1 MDQKRHHLQGDRAA
15 TEQLLDEYID
25 YLMDHSDSEH
35 PAWNLEMIRSGK
47 SNKWNY
53 IDGCM
58 ITGILE
64 RYAITGEARFL
75 DFADRFMSGFVEED
89 GRIRTYDPAE
99 YSLDNVNPA
108 KNLFTLYDLTG
119 KEKYRKALELVR
131 SQLSTMPRTPEGNF
145 WHKLIYPN
153 QVWLDGIYMAL
164 PFYME
169 YEKRFDA
176 QKDCLDICR
185 QIANVEIRMRDP
197 KTGLYY
203 HGYDASRKMYWA
215 DPDTGC
221 SPNFWLRAEGW
232 FIRGLVD
239 VLEIMKDLPMQDE
252 SVHLQHMLLD
262 LAKALTWKGA
272 EKAAKLVTFANAYDL
287 PVITVVDVT
296 SYKNTECTESHMP
309 TSAAKLAYAYA
320 NADVPMI
327 TVVKNALGTAG
338 LSFGAKALGA
348 DVVYAFNN
356 SKIGVIDAAQA
367 AKVVADGDAEAEKK
381 FASENTA
388 LAAAKRGYVDEIIAP
403 EETRQRIA
411 AALQMLGYKSV
422 YRPDKKSGTV

>member
-1 MDQKRHHLQGDRAA
+1 MDQKRHHLQGDQAA

-35 PAWNLEMIRSGK
+35 PAWNLERIRSGK
-47 SNKWNY
+47 CNKWNY

-64 RYAITGEARFL
+64 RYEITGEARFL
-75 DFADRFMSGFVEED
+75 DFADRFLSGFVEED

-176 QKDCLDICR
+176 QKDCQEICQ
-185 QIANVEIRMRDP
+185 QIARVEARMRDQ

-203 HGYDASRKMYWA
+203 HGYDASRKMFWA

-232 FIRGLVD
+232 FILGLVD
-239 VLEIMKDLPMQDE
+239 VLEIMKDLPMGAE

-262 LAKALTWKGA
+262 LAKALSKYQDPSGLWYQLIALPELAGNYLEGSGTALISAALLKAVRLGFLPESFRA
-272 EKAAKLVTFANAYDL
+272 VGEKAFYGIVDHRLTKNADGTPCVTGICLVGGLGGEQHRDG
-287 PVITVVDVT
+287 
-296 SYKNTECTESHMP
+296 
-309 TSAAKLAYAYA
+309 SAAYYLSEPVVQNDAKGVGPLLLAY
-320 NADVPMI
+320 
-327 TVVKNALGTAG
+327 T
-338 LSFGAKALGA
+338 
-348 DVVYAFNN
+348 
-356 SKIGVIDAAQA
+356 
-367 AKVVADGDAEAEKK
+367 E
-381 FASENTA
+381 
-388 LAAAKRGYVDEIIAP
+388 
-403 EETRQRIA
+403 
-411 AALQMLGYKSV
+411 ML
-422 YRPDKKSGTV
+422 R

>member
-1 MDQKRHHLQGDRAA
+1 MDQKRYHLQGDRAA

-25 YLMDHSDSEH
+25 YLMEHSDSEH
-35 PAWNLEMIRSGK
+35 PAWNLEMIRSWK

-64 RYAITGEARFL
+64 LYEITGEARFL
-75 DFADRFMSGFVEED
+75 DFADRFLSGFVEED
-89 GRIRTYDPAE
+89 GHIRTYDPEE

-108 KNLFTLYDLTG
+108 KNLFPLYDLTG
-119 KEKYRKALELVR
+119 KEKYRKAIELVR
-131 SQLSTMPRTPEGNF
+131 SQLNTMPRTPEGNF

-176 QKDCLDICR
+176 QKDCQDICR

-239 VLEIMKDLPMQDE
+239 VLEIMKDLPMQAE

-262 LAKALTWKGA
+262 LARALSKYQDPSGLWYQLIALPELEGNYLETSGTALISAALLKAVRLGFLPESFRA
-272 EKAAKLVTFANAYDL
+272 IGEKAFYGIVDHRLTKNADGTPCVTGICLVAGLGGEQHRDGSVTYYLSEPVVQNDAKGVGPLL
-287 PVITVVDVT
+287 
-296 SYKNTECTESHMP
+296 
-309 TSAAKLAYAYA
+309 LAY
-320 NADVPMI
+320 
-327 TVVKNALGTAG
+327 T
-338 LSFGAKALGA
+338 
-348 DVVYAFNN
+348 
-356 SKIGVIDAAQA
+356 
-367 AKVVADGDAEAEKK
+367 E
-381 FASENTA
+381 
-388 LAAAKRGYVDEIIAP
+388 
-403 EETRQRIA
+403 
-411 AALQMLGYKSV
+411 ML
-422 YRPDKKSGTV
+422 R

>member
-1 MDQKRHHLQGDRAA
+1 MNHKRHHLQGDRAA

-47 SNKWNY
+47 CNKWNY

-64 RYAITGEARFL
+64 RYEITGEARFL

-176 QKDCLDICR
+176 QKDCEDICR

-232 FIRGLVD
+232 FILGLVD
-239 VLEIMKDLPMQDE
+239 VLEIMQDLPMQAE

-262 LAKALTWKGA
+262 LAKALSKYQDPSGLWYQLIALPELEGNYLETSGTALISAALLKAVRLGFLPESFRA
-272 EKAAKLVTFANAYDL
+272 VGEKAFYG
-287 PVITVVDVT
+287 IVDHRLT
-296 SYKNTECTESHMP
+296 KNTDGTPCVTGICLVAGLGGEQHRDGSVAYYLSEP
-309 TSAAKLAYAYA
+309 VVQNDAKGVGPLLLAY
-320 NADVPMI
+320 
-327 TVVKNALGTAG
+327 T
-338 LSFGAKALGA
+338 
-348 DVVYAFNN
+348 
-356 SKIGVIDAAQA
+356 
-367 AKVVADGDAEAEKK
+367 E
-381 FASENTA
+381 
-388 LAAAKRGYVDEIIAP
+388 
-403 EETRQRIA
+403 
-411 AALQMLGYKSV
+411 ML
-422 YRPDKKSGTV
+422 R

>member
-25 YLMDHSDSEH
+25 YLMAHSDSAH
-35 PAWNLEMIRSGK
+35 PAWNLEMIRSWK

-64 RYAITGEARFL
+64 RYEITGEARFL
-75 DFADRFMSGFVEED
+75 DFADRFLSGFVEED

-176 QKDCLDICR
+176 QKDCEDICR

-232 FIRGLVD
+232 FILGLVN
-239 VLEIMKDLPMQDE
+239 VLEIMKDLPMGAE
-252 SVHLQHMLLD
+252 RVHLQHMLLD
-262 LAKALTWKGA
+262 LAKALSKYQDPSGLWYQLIALPELAGNYLETSGTALISAALLKAVRLGFLPESFRA
-272 EKAAKLVTFANAYDL
+272 VGEKAFYGIVDHRLTKNADGTPCVTGICLVGGLGGEQHRDG
-287 PVITVVDVT
+287 
-296 SYKNTECTESHMP
+296 
-309 TSAAKLAYAYA
+309 SAAYYLSEPVVQNDAKGVGPLLLAY
-320 NADVPMI
+320 
-327 TVVKNALGTAG
+327 T
-338 LSFGAKALGA
+338 
-348 DVVYAFNN
+348 
-356 SKIGVIDAAQA
+356 
-367 AKVVADGDAEAEKK
+367 E
-381 FASENTA
+381 
-388 LAAAKRGYVDEIIAP
+388 
-403 EETRQRIA
+403 
-411 AALQMLGYKSV
+411 ML
-422 YRPDKKSGTV
+422 R

>member
-47 SNKWNY
+47 CNKWNY

-64 RYAITGEARFL
+64 RYEITGEARFL
-75 DFADRFMSGFVEED
+75 DFADRFMSGFVQED
-89 GRIRTYDPAE
+89 GLIRTYDPEE

-108 KNLFTLYDLTG
+108 KNLFPLYDLTG
-119 KEKYRKALELVR
+119 KEKYRKAIELVR

-176 QKDCLDICR
+176 QKDCQEICQ
-185 QIANVEIRMRDP
+185 QIARVEARMRDQ

-232 FIRGLVD
+232 FILGLVD
-239 VLEIMKDLPMQDE
+239 VLEIMKDLPMQAE

-262 LAKALTWKGA
+262 LAKALSKYQDPSGLWYQLIALPELEGNYLETSGTALISAALLKAVRLGFLPESFRA
-272 EKAAKLVTFANAYDL
+272 IGEKAFYGIVDHRLTKNADGTPCVTGICLVAGLGGEQHRDGSVAYYLSEPVVQNDAKGVGPLL
-287 PVITVVDVT
+287 
-296 SYKNTECTESHMP
+296 
-309 TSAAKLAYAYA
+309 LAY
-320 NADVPMI
+320 
-327 TVVKNALGTAG
+327 T
-338 LSFGAKALGA
+338 
-348 DVVYAFNN
+348 
-356 SKIGVIDAAQA
+356 
-367 AKVVADGDAEAEKK
+367 E
-381 FASENTA
+381 
-388 LAAAKRGYVDEIIAP
+388 
-403 EETRQRIA
+403 
-411 AALQMLGYKSV
+411 ML
-422 YRPDKKSGTV
+422 R

>member
-1 MDQKRHHLQGDRAA
+1 MEHKRHHLQGDRAA

-47 SNKWNY
+47 CNKWNY

-64 RYAITGEARFL
+64 RYEITGEARFL

-176 QKDCLDICR
+176 QKDCEDICR
-185 QIANVEIRMRDP
+185 QIANVEIRMRDL

-232 FIRGLVD
+232 FILGLVD
-239 VLEIMKDLPMQDE
+239 VLEIMMDLPMQAE

-262 LAKALTWKGA
+262 LAKALSKYQDPSGLWYQLIALPELEGNYLETSGTALISAALLKAVRLGFLPESFRA
-272 EKAAKLVTFANAYDL
+272 VGEKAFYGIVDRRLTKNADGTPCVTGICLVGGLGGEQHRDG
-287 PVITVVDVT
+287 
-296 SYKNTECTESHMP
+296 
-309 TSAAKLAYAYA
+309 SAAYYLSEPVVQNDAKGVGPLLLAY
-320 NADVPMI
+320 
-327 TVVKNALGTAG
+327 T
-338 LSFGAKALGA
+338 
-348 DVVYAFNN
+348 
-356 SKIGVIDAAQA
+356 
-367 AKVVADGDAEAEKK
+367 E
-381 FASENTA
+381 
-388 LAAAKRGYVDEIIAP
+388 
-403 EETRQRIA
+403 
-411 AALQMLGYKSV
+411 ML
-422 YRPDKKSGTV
+422 R

>member
-25 YLMDHSDSEH
+25 YLMAHSDAEH

-64 RYAITGEARFL
+64 LYEITGEARYL
-75 DFADRFMSGFVEED
+75 DFADRFLSGFVEED
-89 GRIRTYDPAE
+89 GHIRTYDPEE
-99 YSLDNVNPA
+99 YSLDNVNPG
-108 KNLFTLYDLTG
+108 KNLFPLYDLTG
-119 KEKYRKALELVR
+119 KEKYRKATERVR

-176 QKDCLDICR
+176 QKDCPDICQ

-197 KTGLYY
+197 ETGLYY

-215 DPDTGC
+215 DPDSGC

-232 FIRGLVD
+232 FILGLVD
-239 VLEIMKDLPMQDE
+239 VLEIMKVLPMQAE

-262 LAKALTWKGA
+262 LAKALSKYQDPSGLWYQLIALPELEGNYLETSGTALISAALLKAVRLGFLPESFRA
-272 EKAAKLVTFANAYDL
+272 VGEKAFYGIVDHRLTKNADGTPCVTGICLVAGLGGEQHRDGSVAYYLSEPVVQNDAKGVGPLL
-287 PVITVVDVT
+287 
-296 SYKNTECTESHMP
+296 
-309 TSAAKLAYAYA
+309 LAY
-320 NADVPMI
+320 
-327 TVVKNALGTAG
+327 T
-338 LSFGAKALGA
+338 
-348 DVVYAFNN
+348 
-356 SKIGVIDAAQA
+356 
-367 AKVVADGDAEAEKK
+367 E
-381 FASENTA
+381 
-388 LAAAKRGYVDEIIAP
+388 
-403 EETRQRIA
+403 
-411 AALQMLGYKSV
+411 ML
-422 YRPDKKSGTV
+422 R

>member
-47 SNKWNY
+47 CNKWNY

-64 RYAITGEARFL
+64 RYEITGEARFL
-75 DFADRFMSGFVEED
+75 DFADRFMSGFVQED
-89 GRIRTYDPAE
+89 DRIRTYDPAE

-108 KNLFTLYDLTG
+108 KNLFPLYDLTG
-119 KEKYRKALELVR
+119 KEKYRKAIELVR

-176 QKDCLDICR
+176 QKDCEDICR

-232 FIRGLVD
+232 FILGLVD
-239 VLEIMKDLPMQDE
+239 VLEIMKDLPMGAE
-252 SVHLQHMLLD
+252 RVHLQHMLLD
-262 LAKALTWKGA
+262 LAKALSKYQDPSGLWYQLIALPELAGNYLETSGTALISAALLKAVRLGFLPESFRA
-272 EKAAKLVTFANAYDL
+272 VGEKAFYGIVDHRLTKNADGTPCVTGICLVGGLGGEQHRDG
-287 PVITVVDVT
+287 
-296 SYKNTECTESHMP
+296 
-309 TSAAKLAYAYA
+309 SAAYYLSEPVVQNDAKGVGPLLLAY
-320 NADVPMI
+320 
-327 TVVKNALGTAG
+327 T
-338 LSFGAKALGA
+338 
-348 DVVYAFNN
+348 
-356 SKIGVIDAAQA
+356 
-367 AKVVADGDAEAEKK
+367 E
-381 FASENTA
+381 
-388 LAAAKRGYVDEIIAP
+388 
-403 EETRQRIA
+403 
-411 AALQMLGYKSV
+411 ML
-422 YRPDKKSGTV
+422 R

>member
-35 PAWNLEMIRSGK
+35 PAWTLEMIRSGK

-64 RYAITGEARFL
+64 RYEITGEARFL

-176 QKDCLDICR
+176 QKDCEDICR

-232 FIRGLVD
+232 FILGLVD
-239 VLEIMKDLPMQDE
+239 VLEIMMDLPMQAE

-262 LAKALTWKGA
+262 LAKALSKYQDPSGLWYQLIALPELEGNYLETSGTALISAALLKAVRLGFLPESFRA
-272 EKAAKLVTFANAYDL
+272 IGEKAFYGIVDHRLTKNADGTPCVTGICLVAGLGGEQHRDGSVAYYLSEPVVQNDAKGVGPLL
-287 PVITVVDVT
+287 
-296 SYKNTECTESHMP
+296 
-309 TSAAKLAYAYA
+309 LAY
-320 NADVPMI
+320 
-327 TVVKNALGTAG
+327 T
-338 LSFGAKALGA
+338 
-348 DVVYAFNN
+348 
-356 SKIGVIDAAQA
+356 
-367 AKVVADGDAEAEKK
+367 E
-381 FASENTA
+381 
-388 LAAAKRGYVDEIIAP
+388 
-403 EETRQRIA
+403 
-411 AALQMLGYKSV
+411 ML
-422 YRPDKKSGTV
+422 R

>member
-15 TEQLLDEYID
+15 TEKLLDEYID

-47 SNKWNY
+47 CNKWNY

-64 RYAITGEARFL
+64 LYEITGEARFL
-75 DFADRFMSGFVEED
+75 DFADRFLSGFVEED

-119 KEKYRKALELVR
+119 KEKYRKAIELVR

-176 QKDCLDICR
+176 QKDCQDICR

-232 FIRGLVD
+232 FILGLVD
-239 VLEIMKDLPMQDE
+239 VLEIMQDLPMQAE

-262 LAKALTWKGA
+262 LAKALSKYQDPSGLWYQLIALPELEGNYLETSGTALISAALLKAVRLGFLPESFRDIG
-272 EKAAKLVTFANAYDL
+272 EKAFYGIVDHRLTKNADGTPCVTGICLVGGLGGEQHRDG
-287 PVITVVDVT
+287 
-296 SYKNTECTESHMP
+296 
-309 TSAAKLAYAYA
+309 SAAYYLSEPVVQNDAKGVGPLLLAY
-320 NADVPMI
+320 
-327 TVVKNALGTAG
+327 T
-338 LSFGAKALGA
+338 
-348 DVVYAFNN
+348 
-356 SKIGVIDAAQA
+356 
-367 AKVVADGDAEAEKK
+367 E
-381 FASENTA
+381 
-388 LAAAKRGYVDEIIAP
+388 
-403 EETRQRIA
+403 
-411 AALQMLGYKSV
+411 ML
-422 YRPDKKSGTV
+422 R

>member
-47 SNKWNY
+47 CNKWNY

-64 RYAITGEARFL
+64 RYEITGEARFL
-75 DFADRFMSGFVEED
+75 DFADRFLSGFVEED
-89 GRIRTYDPAE
+89 GRIRTYDPEE

-108 KNLFTLYDLTG
+108 KNLFPLYDLTG
-119 KEKYRKALELVR
+119 KEKYRKAIELVR

-176 QKDCLDICR
+176 QKDCQEICQ
-185 QIANVEIRMRDP
+185 QIARVEARMRDQ

-232 FIRGLVD
+232 FILGLVD
-239 VLEIMKDLPMQDE
+239 VLEIMKDLPMGAE

-262 LAKALTWKGA
+262 LAKALSKYQDPSGLWYQLIALPELAGNYLETSGTALISAALLKAVRLGFLPESFRA
-272 EKAAKLVTFANAYDL
+272 VGEKAFYGIVDHRLTKNADGTPCVTGICLVGGLGGEQHRDG
-287 PVITVVDVT
+287 
-296 SYKNTECTESHMP
+296 
-309 TSAAKLAYAYA
+309 SAAYYLSEPVVQNDAKGVGPLLLAY
-320 NADVPMI
+320 
-327 TVVKNALGTAG
+327 T
-338 LSFGAKALGA
+338 
-348 DVVYAFNN
+348 
-356 SKIGVIDAAQA
+356 
-367 AKVVADGDAEAEKK
+367 E
-381 FASENTA
+381 
-388 LAAAKRGYVDEIIAP
+388 
-403 EETRQRIA
+403 
-411 AALQMLGYKSV
+411 ML
-422 YRPDKKSGTV
+422 R

>member
-25 YLMDHSDSEH
+25 YLMAHSDSGH
-35 PAWNLEMIRSGK
+35 PAWNLEMIRSWK

-64 RYAITGEARFL
+64 LYEITGEARFL
-75 DFADRFMSGFVEED
+75 DFADRFLSGFVEED
-89 GRIRTYDPAE
+89 GHIRTYDPEE

-108 KNLFTLYDLTG
+108 KNLFSLYDLTG
-119 KEKYRKALELVR
+119 KEKYRKATERVR

-176 QKDCLDICR
+176 QKDCPDICQ
-185 QIANVEIRMRDP
+185 QIANVETRMRDP
-197 KTGLYY
+197 ETGLYY

-232 FIRGLVD
+232 FILGLVD
-239 VLEIMKDLPMQDE
+239 VLEIMKDLPMQAE

-262 LAKALTWKGA
+262 LAKALSKYQDPSGLWYQLIALPELERNYLETSGTALISAALLKAVRLGFLPESFRA
-272 EKAAKLVTFANAYDL
+272 VGEKAFYGIVDHRLTKNADGTPCVTGICLVAGLGGEQHRDGSVAYYLSEPVVQNDAKGVGPLL
-287 PVITVVDVT
+287 
-296 SYKNTECTESHMP
+296 
-309 TSAAKLAYAYA
+309 LAY
-320 NADVPMI
+320 
-327 TVVKNALGTAG
+327 T
-338 LSFGAKALGA
+338 
-348 DVVYAFNN
+348 
-356 SKIGVIDAAQA
+356 
-367 AKVVADGDAEAEKK
+367 E
-381 FASENTA
+381 
-388 LAAAKRGYVDEIIAP
+388 
-403 EETRQRIA
+403 
-411 AALQMLGYKSV
+411 ML
-422 YRPDKKSGTV
+422 R

>member
-1 MDQKRHHLQGDRAA
+1 MDQKRHHLQGERAA
-15 TEQLLDEYID
+15 TEQLLDEYIN

-47 SNKWNY
+47 NNKWNY

-64 RYAITGEARFL
+64 LYEITGEARYL
-75 DFADRFMSGFVEED
+75 DFADRFLSGFVEED
-89 GRIRTYDPAE
+89 GSIRTYDPEE
-99 YSLDNVNPA
+99 YSLDNVNPG
-108 KNLFTLYDLTG
+108 KNLFPLYDLTG
-119 KEKYRKALELVR
+119 KEKYRKATERVR

-176 QKDCLDICR
+176 QKDCQDICQ

-197 KTGLYY
+197 ETGLYY

-232 FIRGLVD
+232 FILGLVD
-239 VLEIMKDLPMQDE
+239 VLEIMKDLPMQAE

-262 LAKALTWKGA
+262 LAKALSKYQDPSGLWYQLIALPELEGNYLETSGTALISAALLKAVRLGFLPESFRA
-272 EKAAKLVTFANAYDL
+272 VGEKAFYG
-287 PVITVVDVT
+287 IVDHRLT
-296 SYKNTECTESHMP
+296 K
-309 TSAAKLAYAYA
+309 
-320 NADVPMI
+320 NADGTPCVTGICLVAGLGGEQHRDGSIAYYLSEP
-327 TVVKNALGTAG
+327 VVKND
-338 LSFGAKALGA
+338 AK
-348 DVVYAFNN
+348 
-356 SKIGVIDAAQA
+356 GV
-367 AKVVADGDAEAEKK
+367 GPLL
-381 FASENTA
+381 
-388 LAAAKRGYVDEIIAP
+388 LAYTE
-403 EETRQRIA
+403 
-411 AALQMLGYKSV
+411 ML
-422 YRPDKKSGTV
+422 R

>member
-1 MDQKRHHLQGDRAA
+1 MDKKRHHLQGDRAA

-25 YLMDHSDSEH
+25 YLMAHSDAEH

-64 RYAITGEARFL
+64 LYEITGEARFL
-75 DFADRFMSGFVEED
+75 DFADRFLSGFVEEN
-89 GRIRTYDPAE
+89 GHIRTYDPEE
-99 YSLDNVNPA
+99 YSLDNVNPG
-108 KNLFTLYDLTG
+108 KNLFAMYDLTG
-119 KEKYRKALELVR
+119 KEKYRKATERVR

-176 QKDCLDICR
+176 QKDCQDICQ

-197 KTGLYY
+197 ETGLYY

-232 FIRGLVD
+232 FILGLVD
-239 VLEIMKDLPMQDE
+239 VLEIMKDLPMQAE

-262 LAKALTWKGA
+262 LAKALSKYQDPSGLWYQLIALPELEGNYLETSGTALISAALLKAVRLGFLPESFRA
-272 EKAAKLVTFANAYDL
+272 VGEKAFYGIVDHRLTKNADGTPCVTGICLVAGLGGEQHRDGSVAYYLSEPVVQNDAKGVGPLL
-287 PVITVVDVT
+287 
-296 SYKNTECTESHMP
+296 
-309 TSAAKLAYAYA
+309 LAY
-320 NADVPMI
+320 
-327 TVVKNALGTAG
+327 T
-338 LSFGAKALGA
+338 
-348 DVVYAFNN
+348 
-356 SKIGVIDAAQA
+356 
-367 AKVVADGDAEAEKK
+367 E
-381 FASENTA
+381 
-388 LAAAKRGYVDEIIAP
+388 
-403 EETRQRIA
+403 
-411 AALQMLGYKSV
+411 ML
-422 YRPDKKSGTV
+422 R

>member
-25 YLMDHSDSEH
+25 YLMAHSDSAH
-35 PAWNLEMIRSGK
+35 PAWNLEMIRSWK

-64 RYAITGEARFL
+64 RYEITGEARFL
-75 DFADRFMSGFVEED
+75 DFADRFLSGFVEED

-176 QKDCLDICR
+176 QKDCEDICR

-232 FIRGLVD
+232 FILGLVD
-239 VLEIMKDLPMQDE
+239 VLEIMKDLPMGAE

-262 LAKALTWKGA
+262 LAKALSKYQDPRGLWYQLIALPELAGNYLETSGTALISAALLKAVRLGFLPESFRA
-272 EKAAKLVTFANAYDL
+272 VGEKAFYGIVDHRLTKNADGTPCVTGICLVGGLGGEQHRDG
-287 PVITVVDVT
+287 
-296 SYKNTECTESHMP
+296 
-309 TSAAKLAYAYA
+309 SAAYYLSEPVVQNDAKGVGPLLLAY
-320 NADVPMI
+320 
-327 TVVKNALGTAG
+327 T
-338 LSFGAKALGA
+338 
-348 DVVYAFNN
+348 
-356 SKIGVIDAAQA
+356 
-367 AKVVADGDAEAEKK
+367 E
-381 FASENTA
+381 
-388 LAAAKRGYVDEIIAP
+388 
-403 EETRQRIA
+403 
-411 AALQMLGYKSV
+411 ML
-422 YRPDKKSGTV
+422 R

>member
-25 YLMDHSDSEH
+25 YLMAHSDSAH
-35 PAWNLEMIRSGK
+35 PAWNLEMIRSWK

-64 RYAITGEARFL
+64 RYEITGEARFL
-75 DFADRFMSGFVEED
+75 DFADRFLSGFVEED

-119 KEKYRKALELVR
+119 KKKYRKALELVR

-176 QKDCLDICR
+176 QKDCEDICR

-232 FIRGLVD
+232 FILGLVD
-239 VLEIMKDLPMQDE
+239 VLEIMKDLPMGAE

-262 LAKALTWKGA
+262 LAKALSKYQDPSGLWYQLIALPELAGNYLETSGTALISAALLKAVRLGFLPESFRA
-272 EKAAKLVTFANAYDL
+272 VGEKAFYGIVDHRLTKNADGTPCVTGICLVGGLGGEQHRDG
-287 PVITVVDVT
+287 
-296 SYKNTECTESHMP
+296 
-309 TSAAKLAYAYA
+309 SAAYYLSEPVVQ
-320 NADVPMI
+320 NACP
-327 TVVKNALGTAG
+327 
-338 LSFGAKALGA
+338 F
-348 DVVYAFNN
+348 
-356 SKIGVIDAAQA
+356 
-367 AKVVADGDAEAEKK
+367 
-381 FASENTA
+381 
-388 LAAAKRGYVDEIIAP
+388 
-403 EETRQRIA
+403 
-411 AALQMLGYKSV
+411 
-422 YRPDKKSGTV
+422 

>member
-1 MDQKRHHLQGDRAA
+1 MDQKQHHLQGNRAA

-25 YLMDHSDSEH
+25 YLMVHSDAEH

-64 RYAITGEARFL
+64 LYEITGEARFL
-75 DFADRFMSGFVEED
+75 DFADRFLSGFVEED
-89 GRIRTYDPAE
+89 GHIRTYDPEE
-99 YSLDNVNPA
+99 YSLDNVNPG
-108 KNLFTLYDLTG
+108 KNLFPLYDLTG
-119 KEKYRKALELVR
+119 KEKYRKAIELVR

-176 QKDCLDICR
+176 QKDCQAICQ

-197 KTGLYY
+197 ETGLYY

-232 FIRGLVD
+232 FILGLVD
-239 VLEIMKDLPMQDE
+239 VLEIMKDLPMQAE

-262 LAKALTWKGA
+262 LAKALSKYQDPSGLWYQLIALPELEGNYLETSGTALISAALLKAVRLGFLPESFRA
-272 EKAAKLVTFANAYDL
+272 VGEKAFYGIVDHRLTKNADGTPCVTGICLVAGLGGEQHRDGSVAYYLSEPVVQNDAKGVGPLL
-287 PVITVVDVT
+287 
-296 SYKNTECTESHMP
+296 
-309 TSAAKLAYAYA
+309 LAY
-320 NADVPMI
+320 
-327 TVVKNALGTAG
+327 T
-338 LSFGAKALGA
+338 
-348 DVVYAFNN
+348 
-356 SKIGVIDAAQA
+356 
-367 AKVVADGDAEAEKK
+367 E
-381 FASENTA
+381 
-388 LAAAKRGYVDEIIAP
+388 
-403 EETRQRIA
+403 
-411 AALQMLGYKSV
+411 ML
-422 YRPDKKSGTV
+422 R

>member
-1 MDQKRHHLQGDRAA
+1 MDQKRHHLQGDRSA

-35 PAWNLEMIRSGK
+35 PAWNLEMIRSEK
-47 SNKWNY
+47 CNKWNY

-64 RYAITGEARFL
+64 RYEITGEARFL

-108 KNLFTLYDLTG
+108 KNLITLYDLTG

-176 QKDCLDICR
+176 QKDCEDICR

-232 FIRGLVD
+232 FILGLVD
-239 VLEIMKDLPMQDE
+239 VLEIMKDLPMQAE

-262 LAKALTWKGA
+262 LAKALSKYQDPSGLWYQLIALPELAGNYLETSGTALISAALLKAVRLGFLPESFRA
-272 EKAAKLVTFANAYDL
+272 VGEKAFYGIVDHRLTKNADGTPCVTGICLVAGLGGEQHRDGSVAYYLSEPVVQNDAKGVGPLL
-287 PVITVVDVT
+287 
-296 SYKNTECTESHMP
+296 
-309 TSAAKLAYAYA
+309 LAY
-320 NADVPMI
+320 
-327 TVVKNALGTAG
+327 T
-338 LSFGAKALGA
+338 
-348 DVVYAFNN
+348 
-356 SKIGVIDAAQA
+356 
-367 AKVVADGDAEAEKK
+367 E
-381 FASENTA
+381 
-388 LAAAKRGYVDEIIAP
+388 
-403 EETRQRIA
+403 
-411 AALQMLGYKSV
+411 ML
-422 YRPDKKSGTV
+422 R

>member
-25 YLMDHSDSEH
+25 YLMAHSDSAH
-35 PAWNLEMIRSGK
+35 PAWNLEMIRSWK

-64 RYAITGEARFL
+64 RYEITGEARFL
-75 DFADRFMSGFVEED
+75 DFADRFLSGFVEED

-131 SQLSTMPRTPEGNF
+131 AQLSTMPRTPEGNF

-176 QKDCLDICR
+176 QKDCEDICR

-232 FIRGLVD
+232 FILGLVD
-239 VLEIMKDLPMQDE
+239 VLEIMKDLPMQAE

-262 LAKALTWKGA
+262 LAKALSKFQDPSGLWYQLIALPELEGNYLETSGTALISAALLKAVRLGFLPESFRA
-272 EKAAKLVTFANAYDL
+272 IGEKAFYGIVDHRLTKNADGTPCVTGICLVAGLGGEQHRDGSVAYYLSEPVVQNDAKGVGPLL
-287 PVITVVDVT
+287 
-296 SYKNTECTESHMP
+296 
-309 TSAAKLAYAYA
+309 LAY
-320 NADVPMI
+320 
-327 TVVKNALGTAG
+327 T
-338 LSFGAKALGA
+338 
-348 DVVYAFNN
+348 
-356 SKIGVIDAAQA
+356 
-367 AKVVADGDAEAEKK
+367 E
-381 FASENTA
+381 
-388 LAAAKRGYVDEIIAP
+388 
-403 EETRQRIA
+403 
-411 AALQMLGYKSV
+411 ML
-422 YRPDKKSGTV
+422 R

>member
-1 MDQKRHHLQGDRAA
+1 MEHKRHHLQGDRAA

-47 SNKWNY
+47 CNKWNY

-64 RYAITGEARFL
+64 LYEITGEARFL
-75 DFADRFMSGFVEED
+75 DFADRFVSGFVEED
-89 GRIRTYDPAE
+89 GRIRTYDPEE

-108 KNLFTLYDLTG
+108 KNLFPLYDLTG
-119 KEKYRKALELVR
+119 KEKYRKAIELVR

-176 QKDCLDICR
+176 QKDCQEICQ
-185 QIANVEIRMRDP
+185 QIARVEARMRDQ

-232 FIRGLVD
+232 FILGLVD
-239 VLEIMKDLPMQDE
+239 VLEIMKDLPMQAE

-262 LAKALTWKGA
+262 LAKALSKFQDPSGLWYQLIALPELEGNYLETSGTALISAALLKAVRLGFLPESFRA
-272 EKAAKLVTFANAYDL
+272 IGEKAFYGIVDHRLTKNADGTPCVTGICLVAGLGGEQHRDGSVAYYLSEPVVQNDAKGVGPLL
-287 PVITVVDVT
+287 
-296 SYKNTECTESHMP
+296 
-309 TSAAKLAYAYA
+309 LAY
-320 NADVPMI
+320 
-327 TVVKNALGTAG
+327 T
-338 LSFGAKALGA
+338 
-348 DVVYAFNN
+348 
-356 SKIGVIDAAQA
+356 
-367 AKVVADGDAEAEKK
+367 E
-381 FASENTA
+381 
-388 LAAAKRGYVDEIIAP
+388 
-403 EETRQRIA
+403 
-411 AALQMLGYKSV
+411 ML
-422 YRPDKKSGTV
+422 R

>member
-25 YLMDHSDSEH
+25 YLMAHSDAGH

-47 SNKWNY
+47 RNKWNY

-64 RYAITGEARFL
+64 LFEITGETRFL
-75 DFADRFMSGFVEED
+75 DFADRFLSGFVEED
-89 GRIRTYDPAE
+89 GHIRTYDPEE

-108 KNLFTLYDLTG
+108 KNLFSLYDLTG
-119 KEKYRKALELVR
+119 KEKYRKATERVR

-176 QKDCLDICR
+176 QKDCQDICQ

-197 KTGLYY
+197 ETGLYY

-232 FIRGLVD
+232 FILGLVD
-239 VLEIMKDLPMQDE
+239 VLEIMKDLPMQAE

-262 LAKALTWKGA
+262 LAKALSKYQDPSGLWYQLIALPELEGNYLETSGTALISAALLKAVRLGFLPESFRA
-272 EKAAKLVTFANAYDL
+272 VGEKAFYGIVDHRLTKNADGTPCVTGICLVAGLGGEQHRDGSVAYYLSEPVVQNDAKGVGPLL
-287 PVITVVDVT
+287 
-296 SYKNTECTESHMP
+296 
-309 TSAAKLAYAYA
+309 LAY
-320 NADVPMI
+320 
-327 TVVKNALGTAG
+327 T
-338 LSFGAKALGA
+338 
-348 DVVYAFNN
+348 
-356 SKIGVIDAAQA
+356 
-367 AKVVADGDAEAEKK
+367 E
-381 FASENTA
+381 
-388 LAAAKRGYVDEIIAP
+388 
-403 EETRQRIA
+403 
-411 AALQMLGYKSV
+411 ML
-422 YRPDKKSGTV
+422 R

>member
-1 MDQKRHHLQGDRAA
+1 MDHKRHHLQGDRAA

-47 SNKWNY
+47 CNKWNY

-64 RYAITGEARFL
+64 RYEITGEARFL
-75 DFADRFMSGFVEED
+75 DFADRFLSGFVEED
-89 GRIRTYDPAE
+89 GCIRTYDPAE

-176 QKDCLDICR
+176 QKDCEDICR

-232 FIRGLVD
+232 FILGLVD
-239 VLEIMKDLPMQDE
+239 VLEIMKDLPMQAE

-262 LAKALTWKGA
+262 LAKALSKYQDPSGLWYQLIALPELEGNYLETSGTALISAALLKAVRLGFLPESFRA
-272 EKAAKLVTFANAYDL
+272 VGEKAFYGIVDHRLTKNADGTPCVTGICLVAGLGGEQHRDGSVAYYLSEPVVQNDAKGVGPLL
-287 PVITVVDVT
+287 
-296 SYKNTECTESHMP
+296 
-309 TSAAKLAYAYA
+309 LAY
-320 NADVPMI
+320 
-327 TVVKNALGTAG
+327 T
-338 LSFGAKALGA
+338 
-348 DVVYAFNN
+348 
-356 SKIGVIDAAQA
+356 
-367 AKVVADGDAEAEKK
+367 E
-381 FASENTA
+381 
-388 LAAAKRGYVDEIIAP
+388 
-403 EETRQRIA
+403 
-411 AALQMLGYKSV
+411 ML
-422 YRPDKKSGTV
+422 R

>member
-47 SNKWNY
+47 CNKWNY

-64 RYAITGEARFL
+64 RYEITGEARFL
-75 DFADRFMSGFVEED
+75 DFADRFLSGFVEED

-176 QKDCLDICR
+176 QKDCEDICR

-232 FIRGLVD
+232 FILGLVD
-239 VLEIMKDLPMQDE
+239 VLEIMKDLPMGAE
-252 SVHLQHMLLD
+252 RVHLQHMLLD
-262 LAKALTWKGA
+262 LAKALSKYQDPSGLWYQLIALPELAGNYLETSGTALISAALLKAVRLGFLPESFRA
-272 EKAAKLVTFANAYDL
+272 VGEKAFYGIVDHRLTKNADGTPCVTGICLVGGLGGEQHRDG
-287 PVITVVDVT
+287 
-296 SYKNTECTESHMP
+296 
-309 TSAAKLAYAYA
+309 SAAYYLSEPVVQNDAKGVGPLLLAY
-320 NADVPMI
+320 
-327 TVVKNALGTAG
+327 T
-338 LSFGAKALGA
+338 
-348 DVVYAFNN
+348 
-356 SKIGVIDAAQA
+356 
-367 AKVVADGDAEAEKK
+367 E
-381 FASENTA
+381 
-388 LAAAKRGYVDEIIAP
+388 
-403 EETRQRIA
+403 
-411 AALQMLGYKSV
+411 ML
-422 YRPDKKSGTV
+422 R

>member
-1 MDQKRHHLQGDRAA
+1 MDQKRHHLHGDRAA

-25 YLMDHSDSEH
+25 YLMAHSDAEH

-64 RYAITGEARFL
+64 LYEITGEARYL
-75 DFADRFMSGFVEED
+75 DFADRFLSGFVEED
-89 GRIRTYDPAE
+89 GSIRTYDPEE
-99 YSLDNVNPA
+99 YSLDNVNPG
-108 KNLFTLYDLTG
+108 KNLFPLYDLTG
-119 KEKYRKALELVR
+119 KEKYRKATERVR

-176 QKDCLDICR
+176 QKDCPDICQ

-197 KTGLYY
+197 ETGLYY

-232 FIRGLVD
+232 FILGLVD
-239 VLEIMKDLPMQDE
+239 VLEIMKDLPMQAE

-262 LAKALTWKGA
+262 LAKALSKYQDPSGLWYQLIALPELEGNYLETSGTALISAAMLKAVRLGFLPESFRA
-272 EKAAKLVTFANAYDL
+272 VGEKAFYGIVDHRLTKNADGTPCVTGICLVAGLGGEQHRDGSVAYYLSEPVVQNDAKGVGPLL
-287 PVITVVDVT
+287 
-296 SYKNTECTESHMP
+296 
-309 TSAAKLAYAYA
+309 LAY
-320 NADVPMI
+320 
-327 TVVKNALGTAG
+327 T
-338 LSFGAKALGA
+338 
-348 DVVYAFNN
+348 
-356 SKIGVIDAAQA
+356 
-367 AKVVADGDAEAEKK
+367 E
-381 FASENTA
+381 
-388 LAAAKRGYVDEIIAP
+388 
-403 EETRQRIA
+403 
-411 AALQMLGYKSV
+411 ML
-422 YRPDKKSGTV
+422 R

>member
-25 YLMDHSDSEH
+25 YLMAHSDSAH

-47 SNKWNY
+47 CNKWNY

-64 RYAITGEARFL
+64 RYEITGEARFL
-75 DFADRFMSGFVEED
+75 DFADRFLSGFVEED
-89 GRIRTYDPAE
+89 GRIRTYDPEE

-108 KNLFTLYDLTG
+108 KNLFPLYDLTG
-119 KEKYRKALELVR
+119 KEKYRKAIELVR

-176 QKDCLDICR
+176 QKDCEDICR
-185 QIANVEIRMRDP
+185 QIANVEIRMRDS

-232 FIRGLVD
+232 FILGLVD
-239 VLEIMKDLPMQDE
+239 VLEIMKDLPMGAE

-262 LAKALTWKGA
+262 LAKALSKYQDPSGLWYQLIALPELAGNYLETSGTALISAALLKAVRLGFLPESFRA
-272 EKAAKLVTFANAYDL
+272 VGEKAFYGIVDHRLTKNADGTPCVTGICLVGGLGGEQHRDG
-287 PVITVVDVT
+287 
-296 SYKNTECTESHMP
+296 
-309 TSAAKLAYAYA
+309 SAAYYLSEPVVQNDAKGVGPLLLAY
-320 NADVPMI
+320 
-327 TVVKNALGTAG
+327 T
-338 LSFGAKALGA
+338 
-348 DVVYAFNN
+348 
-356 SKIGVIDAAQA
+356 
-367 AKVVADGDAEAEKK
+367 E
-381 FASENTA
+381 
-388 LAAAKRGYVDEIIAP
+388 
-403 EETRQRIA
+403 
-411 AALQMLGYKSV
+411 ML
-422 YRPDKKSGTV
+422 R

>member
-15 TEQLLDEYID
+15 TEQLLDEYIN
-25 YLMDHSDSEH
+25 YLMAHSDSAH
-35 PAWNLEMIRSGK
+35 PAWNLEMIRSWK

-64 RYAITGEARFL
+64 RYEITGEARFL
-75 DFADRFMSGFVEED
+75 DFADRFLSGFVEED

-176 QKDCLDICR
+176 QKDCEDICR

-232 FIRGLVD
+232 FILGLVD
-239 VLEIMKDLPMQDE
+239 VLEIMKDLPMGAE

-262 LAKALTWKGA
+262 LAKALSKYQDPSGLWYQLIALPELAGNYLETSGTALISAALLKAVRLGFLPKSFRA
-272 EKAAKLVTFANAYDL
+272 VGEKAFYGIVDHRLTKNADGTPCVTGICLVGGLGGEQHRDG
-287 PVITVVDVT
+287 
-296 SYKNTECTESHMP
+296 
-309 TSAAKLAYAYA
+309 SAAYYLSEPVVQNDAKGVGPLLLA
-320 NADVPMI
+320 
-327 TVVKNALGTAG
+327 TG
-338 LSFGAKALGA
+338 LSTG
-348 DVVYAFNN
+348 
-356 SKIGVIDAAQA
+356 S
-367 AKVVADGDAEAEKK
+367 
-381 FASENTA
+381 S
-388 LAAAKRGYVDEIIAP
+388 
-403 EETRQRIA
+403 
-411 AALQMLGYKSV
+411 
-422 YRPDKKSGTV
+422 

>member
-1 MDQKRHHLQGDRAA
+1 MDQKRHHLQGERAA
-15 TEQLLDEYID
+15 TEQLLDEYIN

-64 RYAITGEARFL
+64 LYEITGEARYL
-75 DFADRFMSGFVEED
+75 DFADRFLSGFVEED
-89 GRIRTYDPAE
+89 GSIRTYDVEE

-108 KNLFTLYDLTG
+108 KNLITMYGLTG
-119 KEKYRKALELVR
+119 KEKYRKAIELVR

-176 QKDCLDICR
+176 QKDCQDICR

-239 VLEIMKDLPMQDE
+239 VLEIMKDLPMQAE

-262 LAKALTWKGA
+262 LARALSKYQDPSGLWYQLIALPELEGNYLETSGTALISAALLKAVRLGFLPESFRA
-272 EKAAKLVTFANAYDL
+272 IGEKAFYGIVDHRLTKNADGTPCVTGICLVAGLGGEQHRDGSVAYYLSEPVVQNDAKGVGPLL
-287 PVITVVDVT
+287 
-296 SYKNTECTESHMP
+296 
-309 TSAAKLAYAYA
+309 LAY
-320 NADVPMI
+320 
-327 TVVKNALGTAG
+327 T
-338 LSFGAKALGA
+338 
-348 DVVYAFNN
+348 
-356 SKIGVIDAAQA
+356 
-367 AKVVADGDAEAEKK
+367 E
-381 FASENTA
+381 
-388 LAAAKRGYVDEIIAP
+388 
-403 EETRQRIA
+403 
-411 AALQMLGYKSV
+411 ML
-422 YRPDKKSGTV
+422 R

>member
-64 RYAITGEARFL
+64 RYEITGEARFL

-239 VLEIMKDLPMQDE
+239 VLEIMKDLPMQAE

-262 LAKALTWKGA
+262 LAKALSKYQDPSGLWYQLIALPELEENYLETSGTALISAALLKAVRLGFLPESFRA
-272 EKAAKLVTFANAYDL
+272 VGEKAFYGIVDRRLTKNADGTPCVTGICLVGGLGGEQHRDG
-287 PVITVVDVT
+287 
-296 SYKNTECTESHMP
+296 
-309 TSAAKLAYAYA
+309 SAAYYLSEPVVQNDAKGVGPLLLAY
-320 NADVPMI
+320 
-327 TVVKNALGTAG
+327 T
-338 LSFGAKALGA
+338 
-348 DVVYAFNN
+348 
-356 SKIGVIDAAQA
+356 
-367 AKVVADGDAEAEKK
+367 E
-381 FASENTA
+381 
-388 LAAAKRGYVDEIIAP
+388 
-403 EETRQRIA
+403 
-411 AALQMLGYKSV
+411 ML
-422 YRPDKKSGTV
+422 R

>member
-25 YLMDHSDSEH
+25 YLMAHSDSAH
-35 PAWNLEMIRSGK
+35 PAWNLEMIRSWK

-64 RYAITGEARFL
+64 LYEITGETRFF
-75 DFADRFMSGFVEED
+75 DFADRFLSGFVEED

-176 QKDCLDICR
+176 QKDCEDICR

-232 FIRGLVD
+232 FILALVD
-239 VLEIMKDLPMQDE
+239 VLEIMKDLPMRAE

-262 LAKALTWKGA
+262 LAKALSKYQDPSGLWYQLIALPELAGNYLETSGTALISAALLKAVRLGFLPESFRA
-272 EKAAKLVTFANAYDL
+272 VGEKAFYGIVDHRLTKNADGTPCVTGICLVAGLGGEQHRDGSVAYYLSEPVVQNDAKGVGPLL
-287 PVITVVDVT
+287 
-296 SYKNTECTESHMP
+296 
-309 TSAAKLAYAYA
+309 LAY
-320 NADVPMI
+320 
-327 TVVKNALGTAG
+327 T
-338 LSFGAKALGA
+338 
-348 DVVYAFNN
+348 
-356 SKIGVIDAAQA
+356 
-367 AKVVADGDAEAEKK
+367 E
-381 FASENTA
+381 
-388 LAAAKRGYVDEIIAP
+388 
-403 EETRQRIA
+403 
-411 AALQMLGYKSV
+411 ML
-422 YRPDKKSGTV
+422 R

>member
-1 MDQKRHHLQGDRAA
+1 MDQKRHHLQGDRSA

-47 SNKWNY
+47 CNKWNY

-64 RYAITGEARFL
+64 RYEITGEARFL

-108 KNLFTLYDLTG
+108 KNLITLYDLTG

-176 QKDCLDICR
+176 QKDCEDICR

-232 FIRGLVD
+232 FILGLVD
-239 VLEIMKDLPMQDE
+239 VLEIMKDLPMQAE

-262 LAKALTWKGA
+262 LAKALSKYQDPSGLWYQLIALPELAGNYLETSGTALISTALLKAVRLGFLPESFRA
-272 EKAAKLVTFANAYDL
+272 VGEKAFYGIVDHRLTKNADGTPCVTGICLVAGLGGEQHRDGSVAYYLSEPVVQNDAKGVGPLL
-287 PVITVVDVT
+287 
-296 SYKNTECTESHMP
+296 
-309 TSAAKLAYAYA
+309 LAY
-320 NADVPMI
+320 
-327 TVVKNALGTAG
+327 T
-338 LSFGAKALGA
+338 
-348 DVVYAFNN
+348 
-356 SKIGVIDAAQA
+356 
-367 AKVVADGDAEAEKK
+367 E
-381 FASENTA
+381 
-388 LAAAKRGYVDEIIAP
+388 
-403 EETRQRIA
+403 
-411 AALQMLGYKSV
+411 ML
-422 YRPDKKSGTV
+422 R

>member
-25 YLMDHSDSEH
+25 YLMEHSDSEH
-35 PAWNLEMIRSGK
+35 PAWNLEMIRSWK

-64 RYAITGEARFL
+64 LYEITGEARFL
-75 DFADRFMSGFVEED
+75 DFADRFLSGFVEED
-89 GRIRTYDPAE
+89 GHIRTYDPEE

-108 KNLFTLYDLTG
+108 KNLFPLYDLTG
-119 KEKYRKALELVR
+119 KEKYRKAIELVR

-176 QKDCLDICR
+176 QKDCQDICR

-239 VLEIMKDLPMQDE
+239 VLEIMKDLPMQAE

-262 LAKALTWKGA
+262 LARALSKYQDPSGLWYQLIALLELEGNYLETSGTALISAALLKAVRLGFLPESFRA
-272 EKAAKLVTFANAYDL
+272 IGEKAFYGIVDHRLTKNADGTPCVTGICLVAGLGGEQHRDGSVAYYLSEPVVQNDAKGVGPLL
-287 PVITVVDVT
+287 
-296 SYKNTECTESHMP
+296 
-309 TSAAKLAYAYA
+309 LAY
-320 NADVPMI
+320 
-327 TVVKNALGTAG
+327 T
-338 LSFGAKALGA
+338 
-348 DVVYAFNN
+348 
-356 SKIGVIDAAQA
+356 
-367 AKVVADGDAEAEKK
+367 E
-381 FASENTA
+381 
-388 LAAAKRGYVDEIIAP
+388 
-403 EETRQRIA
+403 
-411 AALQMLGYKSV
+411 ML
-422 YRPDKKSGTV
+422 R

>member
-47 SNKWNY
+47 CNKWNY

-64 RYAITGEARFL
+64 RYEITGEARFL
-75 DFADRFMSGFVEED
+75 DFADRFLSGFVEED
-89 GRIRTYDPAE
+89 GRIRTYDPEE

-108 KNLFTLYDLTG
+108 KNLFPLYDLTG
-119 KEKYRKALELVR
+119 KEKYRKAIELVR

-176 QKDCLDICR
+176 QKDCEDICR
-185 QIANVEIRMRDP
+185 QIANVEIRMRDS

-232 FIRGLVD
+232 FILGLVD
-239 VLEIMKDLPMQDE
+239 VLEIMKDLPMGAE

-262 LAKALTWKGA
+262 LAKALSKYQDPSGLWYQLIALPELAGNYLETSGTALISAALLKAVRLGFLPESFRA
-272 EKAAKLVTFANAYDL
+272 VGEKAFYGIVDHRLTKNADGTPCVTGICLVGGLGGEQHRDG
-287 PVITVVDVT
+287 
-296 SYKNTECTESHMP
+296 
-309 TSAAKLAYAYA
+309 SAAYYLSEPVVQNDAKGVGPLLLAY
-320 NADVPMI
+320 
-327 TVVKNALGTAG
+327 T
-338 LSFGAKALGA
+338 
-348 DVVYAFNN
+348 
-356 SKIGVIDAAQA
+356 
-367 AKVVADGDAEAEKK
+367 E
-381 FASENTA
+381 
-388 LAAAKRGYVDEIIAP
+388 
-403 EETRQRIA
+403 
-411 AALQMLGYKSV
+411 ML
-422 YRPDKKSGTV
+422 R

>member
-25 YLMDHSDSEH
+25 YLMAHSDSAH
-35 PAWNLEMIRSGK
+35 PAWNLEMIRSWK

-64 RYAITGEARFL
+64 RYEITGEARFL
-75 DFADRFMSGFVEED
+75 DFADRFLSGFVEED

-176 QKDCLDICR
+176 QKDCEDICR

-232 FIRGLVD
+232 FILGLVD
-239 VLEIMKDLPMQDE
+239 VLEIMKDLPMGAE

-262 LAKALTWKGA
+262 LAKALSKYQDPSGLWYQLIALPELAGNYLETSGTALISAALLKAVRLGFLPESFRA
-272 EKAAKLVTFANAYDL
+272 VGEKAFYGIVDHRLTKNADGTPCVTGICLVGGLGGEQHRDG
-287 PVITVVDVT
+287 
-296 SYKNTECTESHMP
+296 
-309 TSAAKLAYAYA
+309 SAAYYLSEPVVQNDAKGVGPLLLAY
-320 NADVPMI
+320 
-327 TVVKNALGTAG
+327 T
-338 LSFGAKALGA
+338 
-348 DVVYAFNN
+348 
-356 SKIGVIDAAQA
+356 
-367 AKVVADGDAEAEKK
+367 E
-381 FASENTA
+381 
-388 LAAAKRGYVDEIIAP
+388 
-403 EETRQRIA
+403 
-411 AALQMLGYKSV
+411 ML
-422 YRPDKKSGTV
+422 R

>member
-1 MDQKRHHLQGDRAA
+1 MDQKRHQFEGDRAA

-25 YLMDHSDSEH
+25 YLMVHSDAEH

-47 SNKWNY
+47 HNKWNY

-64 RYAITGEARFL
+64 LYEITGEARFL
-75 DFADRFMSGFVEED
+75 DFADRFLSGFVEED
-89 GRIRTYDPAE
+89 GSIRTYDLEE

-108 KNLFTLYDLTG
+108 KNLFTMYDLTG
-119 KEKYRKALELVR
+119 KEKYRKAIELVR

-176 QKDCLDICR
+176 QKDCQNICQ

-197 KTGLYY
+197 ETGLYY

-215 DPDTGC
+215 DPNSGC

-232 FIRGLVD
+232 FILGLVD
-239 VLEIMKDLPMQDE
+239 VLEIMKDLPMQAE

-262 LAKALTWKGA
+262 LAKALSKYQDPSGLWYQLIALPELEGNYLETSGTALISAALLKAVRLGFLPESFRA
-272 EKAAKLVTFANAYDL
+272 VGEKAFYGIVDHRLTKNADGTPCVTGICLVAGLGGEQHRDGSVAYYLSEPVVQNDAKGVGPLL
-287 PVITVVDVT
+287 
-296 SYKNTECTESHMP
+296 
-309 TSAAKLAYAYA
+309 LAY
-320 NADVPMI
+320 
-327 TVVKNALGTAG
+327 T
-338 LSFGAKALGA
+338 
-348 DVVYAFNN
+348 
-356 SKIGVIDAAQA
+356 
-367 AKVVADGDAEAEKK
+367 E
-381 FASENTA
+381 
-388 LAAAKRGYVDEIIAP
+388 
-403 EETRQRIA
+403 
-411 AALQMLGYKSV
+411 ML
-422 YRPDKKSGTV
+422 R

>member
-1 MDQKRHHLQGDRAA
+1 MEHKRHHLQGDRAA

-47 SNKWNY
+47 CNKWNY

-64 RYAITGEARFL
+64 RYEITGEARFL

-232 FIRGLVD
+232 FILGLVD
-239 VLEIMKDLPMQDE
+239 VLEIMMDLPMQAE

-262 LAKALTWKGA
+262 LAKALSKYQNPSGLWYQLIALPELEGNYLETSGTALISAALLKAVRLGFLPESFRA
-272 EKAAKLVTFANAYDL
+272 VGEKAFYGIVDRRLTKNADGTPCVTGICLVGGLGGEQHRDG
-287 PVITVVDVT
+287 
-296 SYKNTECTESHMP
+296 
-309 TSAAKLAYAYA
+309 SAAYYLSEPVVQNDAKGVGPLLLAY
-320 NADVPMI
+320 
-327 TVVKNALGTAG
+327 T
-338 LSFGAKALGA
+338 
-348 DVVYAFNN
+348 
-356 SKIGVIDAAQA
+356 
-367 AKVVADGDAEAEKK
+367 E
-381 FASENTA
+381 
-388 LAAAKRGYVDEIIAP
+388 
-403 EETRQRIA
+403 
-411 AALQMLGYKSV
+411 ML
-422 YRPDKKSGTV
+422 R

>member
-25 YLMDHSDSEH
+25 YLMAHSDSAH
-35 PAWNLEMIRSGK
+35 PAWNLEMIRSWK

-64 RYAITGEARFL
+64 RYEITGEARFL
-75 DFADRFMSGFVEED
+75 DFADRFLSGFVEED

-176 QKDCLDICR
+176 QKDCQEICQ
-185 QIANVEIRMRDP
+185 QIARVEARMRDQ

-232 FIRGLVD
+232 FILGLVD
-239 VLEIMKDLPMQDE
+239 VLEIMKDLPMGAE
-252 SVHLQHMLLD
+252 RVHLQHMLLD
-262 LAKALTWKGA
+262 LAKALSKYQDPSGLWYQLIALPELAGNYLETSGTALISAALLKAVRLGFLPESFRA
-272 EKAAKLVTFANAYDL
+272 VGEKAFYGIVDHRLTKNADGTPCVTGICLVGGLGGEQHRDG
-287 PVITVVDVT
+287 
-296 SYKNTECTESHMP
+296 
-309 TSAAKLAYAYA
+309 SAAYYLSEPVVQNDAKGVGPLLLAY
-320 NADVPMI
+320 
-327 TVVKNALGTAG
+327 T
-338 LSFGAKALGA
+338 
-348 DVVYAFNN
+348 
-356 SKIGVIDAAQA
+356 
-367 AKVVADGDAEAEKK
+367 E
-381 FASENTA
+381 
-388 LAAAKRGYVDEIIAP
+388 
-403 EETRQRIA
+403 
-411 AALQMLGYKSV
+411 ML
-422 YRPDKKSGTV
+422 R

>member
-25 YLMDHSDSEH
+25 YLMAHSDAGH

-64 RYAITGEARFL
+64 LYEITGEARFL
-75 DFADRFMSGFVEED
+75 DFADRFLSGFVEED
-89 GRIRTYDPAE
+89 GHIRTYDPEE
-99 YSLDNVNPA
+99 YSLDNVNPG
-108 KNLFTLYDLTG
+108 KNLFPLYDLTG
-119 KEKYRKALELVR
+119 KEKYRKAIELVR

-176 QKDCLDICR
+176 QKDCQDICQ

-197 KTGLYY
+197 ETGLYY

-215 DPDTGC
+215 DPDSGC

-232 FIRGLVD
+232 FILGLVD
-239 VLEIMKDLPMQDE
+239 VLEIMKDLPMQAE

-262 LAKALTWKGA
+262 LAKALSKYQDPSGLWYQLIALPELEGNYLETSGTALISAALLKAVRLGFLPESFRTVG
-272 EKAAKLVTFANAYDL
+272 EKAFYGIVDHRLTKNADGTPCVTGICLVAGLGGEQHRDGSVAYYLSEPVVQNDAKGVGPLL
-287 PVITVVDVT
+287 
-296 SYKNTECTESHMP
+296 
-309 TSAAKLAYAYA
+309 LAY
-320 NADVPMI
+320 
-327 TVVKNALGTAG
+327 T
-338 LSFGAKALGA
+338 
-348 DVVYAFNN
+348 
-356 SKIGVIDAAQA
+356 
-367 AKVVADGDAEAEKK
+367 E
-381 FASENTA
+381 
-388 LAAAKRGYVDEIIAP
+388 
-403 EETRQRIA
+403 
-411 AALQMLGYKSV
+411 ML
-422 YRPDKKSGTV
+422 R

>member
-1 MDQKRHHLQGDRAA
+1 MDQKRHHLQGERAA
-15 TEQLLDEYID
+15 TEQLLDEYIN

-47 SNKWNY
+47 NNKWNY

-64 RYAITGEARFL
+64 LYEITGEARYL
-75 DFADRFMSGFVEED
+75 DFADRFLSGFVEED
-89 GRIRTYDPAE
+89 GSIRTYDVEE

-108 KNLFTLYDLTG
+108 KNLITMYGLTG
-119 KEKYRKALELVR
+119 KEKYRKAIELVR

-176 QKDCLDICR
+176 QKDCEDIGR

-239 VLEIMKDLPMQDE
+239 VLEIMKDLPMQAE

-262 LAKALTWKGA
+262 LAKALSKYQDPSGLWYQLIALPELEGNYLETSGTALISAALLKAVRLGFLPESFRA
-272 EKAAKLVTFANAYDL
+272 IGEKAFYGIVDHRLTKNADGTPCVTGICLVAGLGGEQHRDGSVAYYLSEPVVQNDAKGVGPLL
-287 PVITVVDVT
+287 
-296 SYKNTECTESHMP
+296 
-309 TSAAKLAYAYA
+309 LAY
-320 NADVPMI
+320 
-327 TVVKNALGTAG
+327 T
-338 LSFGAKALGA
+338 
-348 DVVYAFNN
+348 
-356 SKIGVIDAAQA
+356 
-367 AKVVADGDAEAEKK
+367 E
-381 FASENTA
+381 
-388 LAAAKRGYVDEIIAP
+388 
-403 EETRQRIA
+403 
-411 AALQMLGYKSV
+411 ML
-422 YRPDKKSGTV
+422 R

>member
-25 YLMDHSDSEH
+25 YLMAHSDSGH
-35 PAWNLEMIRSGK
+35 PAWNLEMIRSWK

-64 RYAITGEARFL
+64 LYEITGEARFL
-75 DFADRFMSGFVEED
+75 DFADRFLSGFVEED

-119 KEKYRKALELVR
+119 KEKYRKAIELVR

-176 QKDCLDICR
+176 QKDCQDICR

-232 FIRGLVD
+232 FILGLVD
-239 VLEIMKDLPMQDE
+239 VLEIMQDLPMQAE

-262 LAKALTWKGA
+262 LAKALSKYQDPSGLWYQLIALPELEGNYLETSGTALISAALLKAVRLGFLPESFRA
-272 EKAAKLVTFANAYDL
+272 VGEKAFYGIVDHRLTKNADGTPCVTGICLVGGLGGEQHRDG
-287 PVITVVDVT
+287 
-296 SYKNTECTESHMP
+296 
-309 TSAAKLAYAYA
+309 SAAYYLSEPVVQNDAKGVGPLLLAY
-320 NADVPMI
+320 
-327 TVVKNALGTAG
+327 T
-338 LSFGAKALGA
+338 
-348 DVVYAFNN
+348 
-356 SKIGVIDAAQA
+356 
-367 AKVVADGDAEAEKK
+367 E
-381 FASENTA
+381 
-388 LAAAKRGYVDEIIAP
+388 
-403 EETRQRIA
+403 
-411 AALQMLGYKSV
+411 ML
-422 YRPDKKSGTV
+422 R